1 MPASRQRPL
10 DPELQRRLARLRH
23 WSTLLDSAFR
33 VPGTN
38 LRFGWD
44 PIVGLVPWLGD
55 LVSPVFSIAVL
66 IMAIQLGIPRIV
78 QVRMALTILV
88 DVAVGIVPVVGDLF
102 DFVWKSNE
110 WNLRLLER
118 HAHAP
123 RAPGAGDWIFVI
135 VLLVVIGSVAALPLL
150 ALIWLLRWLGFSLL

>member
-135 VLLVVIGSVAALPLL
+135 VLFVVIGSVAALPLL